1 MNPVFGAR
9 QKYMSNLSRYI
20 LSVVLVI
27 AQVFVIVGA
36 TFAQDVVY
44 RRTISLGYTNNHGC
58 AEIAGFV
65 YSIDFNGDRIT
76 KHSVDG
82 SLVSSWTGI
91 SGAHTITADNDGTLL
106 VADTGNH
113 RIVRFSQSGAV
124 LQVIGQYGTATGQ
137 LIFPHDVCVDIDGS
151 VLVADTGNHRVVRFS
166 KQGTFVSTFGN
177 FGSGPSELNSPQGI
191 SVSRNG
197 RIFVADCI
205 NGRLKVFTPSGTLT
219 AQSPPMGTLIRG
231 VRIDTVGNAHIT
243 EMDNRR
249 ISVWS
254 PEAQLIYSYG
264 SYGTGDYQFL
274 EPRTISIS
282 ATGLIYVADKS
293 AGVVKVYELANTAP
307 KTTGR
312 YVLSD
317 SFPTTDTNPAGVF
330 TFGGKPT
337 RVGMFSKANFDGL
350 YFANAKWVT
359 SFDQLNNPIVWKNAS
374 GTVQSGVPDGHVSLR
389 PDKSAS
395 AVVRFTAPHDGTY
408 TFSGQFLSGNVG
420 DMQAS
425 IVRDSTI
432 VTSFQS
438 TETSPS
444 FDVTL
449 TLKSGESLDF
459 QVDPSSLGST
469 LDGDTALAL
478 SVSANYIFHN
488 RLTGHSYQLFLQNG
502 ISWESSKVLAT
513 LITFDNSI
521 GHLATLTSK
530 EENDWVVNALGA
542 VAIRNV
548 ALGGYQLPN
557 QSTTSA
563 GWQWIT
569 GEEWSFTNW
578 NAYPEPNDG
587 GSWVETNNENALV
600 TAGIS
605 ADGTWNDSSL
615 SSGVLWG
622 YVVEYEGPD
631 IVPPSSSITI
641 TPNPPNPNWV
651 NSSVTIA
658 INAIDSSGVAAIH
671 YTIDSGAE
679 QVVAGDTA
687 TFTVSDSGIHTIAY
701 WAVDNAGNIEVTK
714 YATVRI
720 DTIAPVTTLTRAG
733 GSITLSATD
742 TQSGVAKTR
751 FAINGGAAQDYSL
764 PISDAIH
771 KITYWSEDVAGNV
784 EASRTE
790 QLNPGIQAIV
800 VSASRLVGGVG
811 VIGTVTLDQPAP
823 IGGTT
828 VTLAASNTAIAL
840 PASIF
845 IPEGQTTGEF
855 DIDASPVALATSV
868 AITASCFGTEQ
879 STIIT
884 IDAPTPHSV
893 SLAQASITGGSA
905 TTATVLI
912 SGLAPAG
919 GLQVRLASSSLAM
932 SVPSTVTIPAGQM
945 SASINIQTNV
955 VSVDSTAVLSATAN
969 GVRARSTLAILGPRI
984 QTLTLSPST
993 IASGGTITGTVTL
1006 NVAAPTGGKVV
1017 TLASANTAV
1026 ATVAAAVTVP
1036 AGQTAAT
1043 FTVTAGTVAANTT
1056 VAISATTNGS
1066 TTSANLTVTPPPAA
1080 LSTVTLNPTS
1090 IYGAVSSTGT
1100 VTLTA
1105 AAPAGGA
1112 VVTLASSNTTAA
1124 TVPVSVTVPA
1134 GATSVAF
1141 TVTGRAVTAAAT
1153 TTISATYGGVSATA
1167 TLTVNPAIS
1176 VSTLTLNPTSV
1187 RGGTNSVAT
1196 VTLSVAAPAGGVV
1209 VAMSSATTTVA
1220 TVPATVTVLA
1230 GSRTATVTITTRT
1243 QTANRTSVISARV
1256 GTTTARTATLTVT
1269 R

>member
-1 MNPVFGAR
+1 MYQYQWMEMKLMSTLIRTIINVLNVFTLA
-9 QKYMSNLSRYI
+9 MI
-20 LSVVLVI
+20 TTSVTL
-27 AQVFVIVGA
+27 AQE
-36 TFAQDVVY
+36 VVY
-44 RRTISLGYTNNHGC
+44 RRTINVGYLNNHGC
-58 AEIAGFV
+58 AESGGFV
-65 YSIDFNGDRIT
+65 YSIDYNGGRIT
-76 KHSVDG
+76 KHSSDGALVDTWSG
-82 SLVSSWTGI
+82 VN
-91 SGAHTITADNDGTLL
+91 GAHTICVDRDGTLL

-113 RIVRFSQSGAV
+113 RIVRFSPSGDV
-124 LQVIGQYGTATGQ
+124 VQVIGQLGNADGQ
-137 LIFPHDVCVDIDGS
+137 LNLPHDVCVDVDGS
-151 VLVADTGNHRVVRFS
+151 ILVADTGNNRVVRFS
-166 KQGTFVSTFGN
+166 SEGAFISTFGTY
-177 FGSGPSELNSPQGI
+177 GSGSSDFNSPQGI
-191 SVSRNG
+191 AVSRNG

-205 NGRLKVFTPSGTLT
+205 NGRLKIYTPSGSLS

-231 VRIDTVGNAHIT
+231 VRIDAVGNAHVT

-249 ISVWS
+249 ITVWS
-254 PEAQLIYSYG
+254 PDALFAYTYG
-264 SYGTGDYQFL
+264 SAGTGDYQFL
-274 EPRTISIS
+274 EPRTVSIS
-282 ATGLIYVADKS
+282 ATGLIYVVDKS
-293 AGVVKVYELANTAP
+293 AGAIKVFELANSAP

-317 SFPTTDTNPAGVF
+317 SYATTDTNPSGVF
-330 TFGGKPT
+330 TFGGKST
-337 RVGMFSKANFDGL
+337 RVGSFTQASFDGL
-350 YFANAKWVT
+350 LFSNAKWVT
-359 SFDQLNNPIVWKNAS
+359 PFNQLEAPYIWKN
-374 GTVQSGVPDGHVSLR
+374 GTGSVQNGIADSQVSLH
-389 PDKSAS
+389 PDQSAS
-395 AVVRFTAPHDGTY
+395 ATIRFTAPHDGTY
-408 TFSGQFLSGNVG
+408 TFSGQFTSGDTG

-425 IVRDSTI
+425 IVRGSVVVKD
-432 VTSFQS
+432 FQS
-438 TETSPS
+438 TESSPN

-449 TLKSGESLDF
+449 VMKAGESLDF
-459 QVDPSSLGST
+459 QVEPSLLGST
-469 LDGDTALAL
+469 VAGDTGL
-478 SVSANYIFHN
+478 SLNVTSNFIFRN
-488 RLTGHSYQLFLQNG
+488 RLTGQSYQLFLENG
-502 ISWESSKVLAT
+502 ISWDQSRDRSSSLM
-513 LITFDNSI
+513 FDNSK

-530 EENDWVVNALGA
+530 EENDWVMTSLGA

-557 QSTTSA
+557 QATTTA

-569 GEEWSFTNW
+569 GERWTFTNW

-600 TAGIS
+600 FAGIT

-615 SSGVLWG
+615 TAGVLWG
-622 YVVEYEGPD
+622 YIVEFDGPD
-631 IVPPSSSITI
+631 VTPPSSSLSLHPDPANLTWINLSTNITI
-641 TPNPPNPNWV
+641 V
-651 NSSVTIA
+651 ADDISGIA
-658 INAIDSSGVAAIH
+658 TIH

-679 QVVAGDTA
+679 QVVAGDTV
-687 TFTVSDSGIHTIAY
+687 TFTVSDSGIHNIAY

-733 GSITLSATD
+733 GNITLSATD

-790 QLNPGIQAIV
+790 QLNPGVQAV
-800 VSASRLVGGVG
+800 LASAPRLVGGVG

-823 IGGTT
+823 AGGTT
-828 VTLAASNTAIAL
+828 VTLSASNTAVAV
-840 PASIF
+840 PASII

-855 DIDASPVALATSV
+855 DIDASPVALATSAV
-868 AITASCFGTEQ
+868 ITASCFGTEQ

-893 SLAQASITGGSA
+893 TLAQASITGGSA
-905 TTATVLI
+905 TSATVLI

-955 VSVDSTAVLSATAN
+955 ISVDSTAVLSATAN

-984 QTLTLSPST
+984 QTLSLSPTT
-993 IASGGTITGTVTL
+993 IASGGTIAGTVTL

-1017 TLASANTAV
+1017 SLASANTAV
-1026 ATVAAAVTVP
+1026 ATVAGAVTVP

-1066 TTSANLTVTPPPAA
+1066 SMSANLTVTPPPAA
-1080 LSTVTLNPTS
+1080 LSSVTLNPSS
-1090 IYGAVSSTGT
+1090 IYGAVTSTGT

-1112 VVTLASSNTTAA
+1112 VVALASSNTTAA
-1124 TVPVSVTVPA
+1124 TVPVSITVPA
-1134 GATSVAF
+1134 GATSATF
-1141 TVTGRAVTAAAT
+1141 TITGRALTTAAT
-1153 TTISATYGGVSATA
+1153 TTITTTYIGVSATA
-1167 TLTVNPAIS
+1167 TLTVNPAIT

-1209 VAMSSATTTVA
+1209 VTMSSATTTVA
-1220 TVPATVTVLA
+1220 TVPATVTVLE

-1243 QTANRTSVISARV
+1243 QTATRTSVISARV